1 LSPIFDLPT
10 PRVTDSSLEKNKDD
24 VIDAMG
30 IEAKLF
36 DFGSHTPL
44 AEKDRELIQQA
55 NCSIFIVCRENEL
68 TEGVYSCAPWIQNEG
83 GMADMASKPIL
94 FFAEKGVELDCSV
107 VPLRAINSS

>member
-1 LSPIFDLPT
+1 
-10 PRVTDSSLEKNKDD
+10 VGYSSLEKNKETIKWICD
-24 VIDAMG
+24 VIGAME

-55 NCSIFIVCRENEL
+55 NCSIFIACRENEI

-94 FFAEKGVELDCSV
+94 FLPKRGL
-107 VPLRAINSS
+107 N